1 MIGKYLIFIG
11 FSKAHEFTFKRINVI
26 SVVTHIASSQE
37 AENVMSPVTR
47 NYTYHSQ
54 TKFIIDIDLLH
65 PFI

>member
-37 AENVMSPVTR
+37 AEMS
-47 NYTYHSQ
+47 
-54 TKFIIDIDLLH
+54 
-65 PFI
+65 